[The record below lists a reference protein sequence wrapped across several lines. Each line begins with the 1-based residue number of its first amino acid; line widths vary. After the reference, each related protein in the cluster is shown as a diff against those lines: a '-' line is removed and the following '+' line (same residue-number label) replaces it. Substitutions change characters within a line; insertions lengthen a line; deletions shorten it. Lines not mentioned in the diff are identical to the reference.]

1 MISVLLILLFVK
13 HFYADFVNQPPY
25 MYLNKG
31 NWKHPGGYLHA
42 FHHIGWTCLFLLP
55 FVMTHI
61 LSFGTM
67 ILLLLAEFVIHYL
80 MDFCKVNICK
90 YKGYGPTT
98 HEEWFWWLG
107 FDQLVHCL
115 TYVMI
120 AGVVFNA

>member
-1 MISVLLILLFVK
+1 MTFVFLALLFLK

-42 FHHIGWTCLFLLP
+42 LHHA
-55 FVMTHI
+55 V
-61 LSFGTM
+61 LSFVIM
-67 ILLLLAEFVIHYL
+67 YFFFILYGFSIYLMLIVPAAEFVIHYL
-80 MDFCKVNICK
+80 MDFTKVNICK
-90 YKGYGPTT
+90 AKGYGPTT

-115 TYVMI
+115 TYIWMGYMI
-120 AGVVFNA
+120 ST